1 MRLCWLQAMKWLI
14 LVLAAVAAGAV
25 NAIAGGGT
33 LITFPSLLAFGV
45 PSVTANAT
53 STVALVP
60 GSFGAFW
67 GFRDAALGDKRT
79 LVWMALPSLVGGAL
93 GAWLLLV
100 VGNQL
105 FARMVP
111 WL

>member
-1 MRLCWLQAMKWLI
+1 MRQSWLQAMKWLI
-14 LVLAAVAAGAV
+14 LVLAAVVAGAV

-60 GSFGAFW
+60 GSFAGFW
-67 GFRDAALGDKRT
+67 GFRDAALADKRM
-79 LVWMALPSLVGGAL
+79 LVWMALPSLVRGGL
-93 GAWLLLV
+93 GAWRALFL
-100 VGNQL
+100 GN
-105 FARMVP
+105 
-111 WL
+111 